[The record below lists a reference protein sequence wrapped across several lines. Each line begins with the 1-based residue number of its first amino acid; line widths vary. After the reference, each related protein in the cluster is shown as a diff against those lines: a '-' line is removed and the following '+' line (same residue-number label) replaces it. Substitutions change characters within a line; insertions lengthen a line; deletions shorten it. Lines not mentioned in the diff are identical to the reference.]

1 MNKKRIFVLI
11 LLISIFIININ
22 AIENIYKFGLIVIP
36 ASTDILIPDYLK
48 LNFLLPKLK
57 WLTKLNLSDA
67 QLEKIKQINKNSI
80 NLLNDMINLDFLFL
94 IEYYSENNDIIIHIY
109 SLFHKIYCGNSVL
122 RFENSDIILN
132 FLNLSYNLM
141 NKLSLNYEKNE
152 FQEIVDITLKRF
164 VYESKGKILYMVPS
178 KVIFESLYFLL
189 YLNYSNDNNFKI
201 YLEKTKLNKEFSKD
215 EKITTI
221 KLFNLIEKI
230 IKTIINYNLMDE
242 TVINGITYKIIKD
255 NYIKNA
261 ITILLKTKLSKTEY
275 EILSFFLLN

>member
-1 MNKKRIFVLI
+1 MIKKKLFVIF
-11 LLISIFIININ
+11 LISLLIININ
-22 AIENIYKFGLIVIP
+22 AVENIYKFGLIVIP

-48 LNFLLPKLK
+48 PNFLLSKLK

-94 IEYYSENNDIIIHIY
+94 LEYYSENNDIIIHIY

-122 RFENSDIILN
+122 RLENSDITLS
-132 FLNLSYNLM
+132 FLNLIYNLM

-152 FQEIVDITLKRF
+152 FQNIVDITLKRF
-164 VYESKGKILYMVPS
+164 TYESNGKILYMIPS

-189 YLNYSNDNNFKI
+189 YLNYSNDSNFKI
-201 YLEKTKLNKEFSKD
+201 YLEKTRLNKEFSKE

-242 TVINGITYKIIKD
+242 IVINGITYKIIKD
-255 NYIKNA
+255 NHIKNA

-275 EILSFFLLN
+275 EVLSFFLLN